1 MNIVHHSSLWYAYE
15 YILDTLGKRGEYT
28 LSPFIY
34 VIASAVAVFPIA
46 IAFKG
51 IIDRIKSGRMAHERG
66 VTIFFISA
74 AIIEIIPILLIIYAF
89 SQNATVAGMDDLIV
103 PGLLV
108 LVFMA
113 VSAFFIF
120 LQSLVGSP
128 PDQKQQLTVF
138 ALIAI
143 SLSNAIPIVSIV
155 GLVTMLP

>member
-1 MNIVHHSSLWYAYE
+1 MV
-15 YILDTLGKRGEYT
+15 
-28 LSPFIY
+28 
-34 VIASAVAVFPIA
+34 
-46 IAFKG
+46 
-51 IIDRIKSGRMAHERG
+51 HERG
-66 VTIFFISA
+66 VTIFFITV

-89 SQNATVAGMDDLIV
+89 SQQATVTGMDDLIV

-128 PDQKQQLTVF
+128 PDQKQKLTVF

-155 GLVTMLP
+155 GLIVMLP